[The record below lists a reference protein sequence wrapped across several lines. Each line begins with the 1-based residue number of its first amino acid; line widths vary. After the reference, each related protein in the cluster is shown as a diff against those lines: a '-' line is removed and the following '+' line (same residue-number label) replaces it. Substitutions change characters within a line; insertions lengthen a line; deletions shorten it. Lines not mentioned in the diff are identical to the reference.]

1 MMRKVLYPFC
11 FGYPHPRRHRTY
23 NAQERDQSMRNPPVE
38 LIAFDLDGTVFGRP
52 TVQAASP
59 RLESAFKAAH
69 EAGVVLAAATGRP
82 SWMIGD
88 QLGSAPWLDWAIAVN
103 GALVAPMHGAPA
115 GAEAIETPFPR
126 ETALQL
132 LDLLDSYD
140 AGMSA
145 HTKTRTLVQNWTPA
159 HLSAY
164 PDDTK
169 ELEGTAQDAHNPIF
183 QMFGQMLE
191 AGLMVPAD
199 SVAAEMRANPGLRL
213 DKLDAILP
221 GEEACKEAVGRIHAM
236 GGLEVARVGPEDLE
250 ITVAGV
256 SKGAALEGLCAS
268 LGIDPARAA
277 AFGDSGNDIS
287 MAGRAN
293 TFVAMGNATP
303 EVKAAADEVCGTVL
317 DDGVAVWIEE
327 NVLEA

>member
-1 MMRKVLYPFC
+1 
-11 FGYPHPRRHRTY
+11 
-23 NAQERDQSMRNPPVE
+23 MRNPPVE

-59 RLESAFKAAH
+59 RLERAFKAAH
-69 EAGVVLAAATGRP
+69 ETGVVLAAATGRP

-88 QLGSAPWLDWAIAVN
+88 QLVSAPWLDWAIAVN
-103 GALVAPMHGAPA
+103 GALVAPMHGGPA

-126 ETALQL
+126 GLALDL
-132 LDLLDSYD
+132 IDLLDGYGASLN
-140 AGMSA
+140 A
-145 HTKTRTLVQNWTPA
+145 HMDKKTLVQNWTPA
-159 HLSAY
+159 HVPAY
-164 PDDTK
+164 SENK
-169 ELEGTAQDAHNPIF
+169 EELEEEAADAHNPIF
-183 QMFGQMLE
+183 QMFEQMIEL
-191 AGLMVPAD
+191 GLMVPVD

-221 GEEACKEAVGRIHAM
+221 GEEACEEAVGRIHAM

-256 SKGAALEGLCAS
+256 SKGAALEQLCAA
-268 LGIDPARAA
+268 LCIDPACAA

-303 EVKAAADEVCGTVL
+303 EVKAAANEVCGTVL

-327 NVLEA
+327 NVLES